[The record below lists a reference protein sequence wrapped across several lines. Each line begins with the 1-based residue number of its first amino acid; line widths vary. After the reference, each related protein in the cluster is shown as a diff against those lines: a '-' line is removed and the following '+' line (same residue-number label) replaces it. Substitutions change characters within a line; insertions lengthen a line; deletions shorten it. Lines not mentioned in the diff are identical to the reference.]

1 MRIRNALIAFLVAW
15 TGGAAAAE
23 LRVGVAS
30 EPTYID
36 PHAQELGANVDV
48 RMHIFDSLVRIGDR
62 EELQPGLAES
72 WRMVEAPLVWEFR
85 LRQGATFH
93 DGTPVTAEDAAF
105 SIARAPAVPGAPSTY
120 SRHLRSIDRV
130 EAVDARTLR
139 VRTKTPNPLL
149 PANLA
154 HIAIV
159 DRRIGPGATPAQFLS
174 GAAANGSG
182 PYRFA
187 EFVPGDRLVLTANA
201 NYWGPK
207 PRWERVTFRTMKTP
221 ASRLAAL
228 LTGEVDAISEVPT
241 SDVEKMSRDAR
252 FVLTKGISNR
262 IMFWAM
268 DVARETTPFAVAKDG
283 KPIAN
288 PFRDRRVR
296 EAVNLVVD
304 RRALAD
310 RLMEGLAV
318 VANQVPLEGHSGYI
332 ADLAAPAVNLARA
345 RALMAEAG
353 FGQGFKLTIHSTSG
367 RYVNDINLAQA
378 VAQMLARLD
387 IDVSVQPVQVANY
400 FTQARN
406 REFTFLQVGWG
417 HSSTDPLLVM
427 RETFHSKAA
436 NNYGGWTS
444 EAADRLLDAAE
455 TELDPARRAEE
466 IAGVTRLANADFVIV
481 PTHYQVNVWAARKG
495 LRYVSRRDETTLADN
510 FRAD

>member
-1 MRIRNALIAFLVAW
+1 MQLRRAIFAIFLFCS
-15 TGGAAAAE
+15 GAASAAE
-23 LRVGVAS
+23 LRVGVS
-30 EPTYID
+30 TEPTYID

-62 EELQPGLAES
+62 EELLPGLAES
-72 WRMVEAPLVWEFR
+72 WRLAEAPLVWEFR
-85 LRQGATFH
+85 IRTGASFH

-120 SRHLRSIDRV
+120 SRHLRSIDKV
-130 EAVDARTLR
+130 DVIDARTLR
-139 VRTKTPNPLL
+139 VRTKAPNPLL

-154 HIAIV
+154 HIAVV

-174 GAAANGSG
+174 GAAANGTG

-207 PRWERVTFRTMKTP
+207 PRWERVTFRTMRTP
-221 ASRLAAL
+221 ATRLAAL
-228 LTGEVDAISEVPT
+228 LTGEVDAIGEVPT
-241 SDVEKMSRDAR
+241 ADVEKIGRDPR

-262 IMFWAM
+262 VMFWAM
-268 DVARETTPFAVAKDG
+268 DVARETTPFATAKDG

-296 EAVNLVVD
+296 EAVNLAVD
-304 RRALAD
+304 RKALAE

-318 VANQVPLEGHSGYI
+318 VANQVPLEGHNGYI
-332 ADLAAPAVNLARA
+332 ANLAMPAPDLARA
-345 RALMAEAG
+345 RTLMAEAG
-353 FGQGFKLTIHSTSG
+353 YGSGFRLTIHTTNG
-367 RYVNDINLAQA
+367 RYINDVNLAQA
-378 VAQMLARLD
+378 VAQMLARIG
-387 IDVSVQPVQVANY
+387 IDVTVQPVQVANY

-436 NNYGGWTS
+436 NNYGGWAN

-455 TELDPARRAEE
+455 TELDMAKRQNE
-466 IAGVTRLANADFVIV
+466 IAEVTRLAAADFVIL
-481 PTHYQVNVWAARKG
+481 PTHYQINVWAARKG

-510 FRAD
+510 FRPE